1 MTDPTPLEDMTKT
14 DDLVE
19 RTNNGL
25 RPDDPAEQPS
35 QNPDDLPAGTDSEAH
50 G

>member
-1 MTDPTPLEDMTKT
+1 VTDPTPLEDLTA
-14 DDLVE
+14 DDDKVE
-19 RTNNGL
+19 RTDNGQ

-35 QNPDDLPAGTDSEAH
+35 QNPGDLPAGTDSEVQ